1 MDVSARATMKDA
13 AKCGRH
19 GELQNSVKLQN
30 FERILYFWDIP
41 ESFPTSVSFFSSA
54 TVLPDRHIVGERAT
68 SRRVQL
74 SSCGAREAVS

>member
-1 MDVSARATMKDA
+1 
-13 AKCGRH
+13 
-19 GELQNSVKLQN
+19 
-30 FERILYFWDIP
+30 
-41 ESFPTSVSFFSSA
+41 VSFFSSA